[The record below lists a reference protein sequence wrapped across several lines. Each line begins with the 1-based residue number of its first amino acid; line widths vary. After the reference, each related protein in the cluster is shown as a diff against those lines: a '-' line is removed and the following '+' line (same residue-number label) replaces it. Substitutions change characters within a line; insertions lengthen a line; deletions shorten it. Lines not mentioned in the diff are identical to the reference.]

1 MWTSNGDLLYTVE
14 PGRRSSGVDIGV
26 LCQDCRVPFVP
37 GDVQNASSF
46 PFPVQY
52 MSVPGATVR
61 SVLYDQNPAITPAF
75 VRAAQELEHQGVR
88 AITGNCGY
96 MLAYQREVAG
106 AVSVPVLL
114 SSLLQLPLLLAMLGP
129 TLKVGVLVANGACV
143 DEGMI
148 SQTGIRP
155 EDRSRVVIRGLE
167 DEPHFRAA
175 ILDEVGTLD
184 RAAVARE
191 VVQAAT
197 DLVERHPDIAALHL
211 ECSNLPPYSAEIQRA
226 TGRPVFDWIAFVEW
240 VRRAVVPPTYPRP
253 HPGFGG

>member
-1 MWTSNGDLLYTVE
+1 MYTVE

-52 MSVPGATVR
+52 APVPGANVR
-61 SVLYDQNPAITPAF
+61 SVLYDHDPAVTPAF

-96 MLAYQREVAG
+96 MLAYQQDVAA

-143 DEGMI
+143 DEAMI
-148 SQTGIRP
+148 SQAGVRP
-155 EDRSRVVIRGLE
+155 DDHSRVVIRGLE
-167 DEPHFRAA
+167 DKPHFRAA

-184 RAAVARE
+184 RTAVAGE
-191 VVQAAT
+191 VVQAAS
-197 DLVERHPDIAALHL
+197 DLVERHPDVAALHL

-240 VRRAVVPPTYPRP
+240 VRRAIVPATYPRLYS
-253 HPGFGG
+253 GLGG